1 MEVFWYLPTQGD
13 ERYLGASFGRR
24 EPTFGY
30 LRQIAQAVDQL
41 GYGGM
46 LLGTGTKQEGW
57 IVASTLIAATERL
70 KFLVAIRPSVMS
82 PTLSARMAATFDQI
96 SNGRLLLNIVAGG
109 STAQL
114 KGDGVFLDHD
124 QRYEATDEFLHIWRA
139 LYNGETVNF
148 HGKHMQVEGAKLEFP
163 AIQQP
168 YPPIYFGGSS
178 PAALEVAAKH
188 VDVYLTWG
196 EPLALVAE
204 KIAEV
209 RRLAAAHGR
218 TVRFGIRL
226 HSVVRETEA
235 EAWAAAEKLIEHLDE
250 DRIAVSAER
259 FSHSESVGQQRM
271 AALHNGDRSKLVV
284 APNLWAGIG
293 LARGG
298 AGTALV
304 GSPENVAAR
313 MKEYAELGIDTFVMS
328 GYPHLEEAY
337 YLAELVFPLLPL
349 NQKQN
354 KQERPS
360 LQVEHAV
367 QMYDDSYV
375 HQKRTNGRLLVEA
388 NGSPISA
395 HSL

>member
-1 MEVFWYLPTQGD
+1 MEIFWYLPTQGD
-13 ERYLGASFGRR
+13 ERYLGAPSGRR
-24 EPTFGY
+24 EPTIAY

-57 IVASTLIAATERL
+57 IVASALISATERL
-70 KFLVAIRPSVMS
+70 KFLLAIRPSIMS
-82 PTLSARMAATFDQI
+82 PTLSARMATTFDQI
-96 SNGRLLLNIVAGG
+96 SGGRLLLNIVTGG
-109 STAQL
+109 STQQL

-124 QRYEATDEFLHIWRA
+124 ARYEATDEFLHVWRA
-139 LYNGETVNF
+139 LFGGETVNF
-148 HGKHMQVEGAKLEFP
+148 AGKHIQVEGARLEFP
-163 AIQQP
+163 PVQKP
-168 YPPIYFGGSS
+168 YPPLYFGGSS
-178 PAALEVAAKH
+178 PAALPIAARH

-196 EPLALVAE
+196 EPPALVAE

-209 RRLAAAHGR
+209 RRLAAEQGR

-226 HSVVRETEA
+226 HSIVRETEK
-235 EAWAAAEKLIEHLDE
+235 EAWEAADRLIQHVDT
-250 DRIAVSAER
+250 DRAAVAAQR
-259 FSHSESVGQQRM
+259 FATSESVGQQRM
-271 AALHNGDRSKLVV
+271 TALHNGDRSKLVV
-284 APNLWAGIG
+284 SPNLWAGVG

-313 MKEYAELGIDTFVMS
+313 IKEYAELGIDTFVMS

-349 NQKQN
+349 N
-354 KQERPS
+354 RPAAQRDS
-360 LQVEHAV
+360 LQVNYAAQMFGERHAP
-367 QMYDDSYV
+367 V
-375 HQKRTNGRLLVEA
+375 HDAHNNGRSLAVVS
-388 NGSPISA
+388 NTPIPA